1 MVKQKCWRDDVCR
14 WGRVVRGGLD
24 VTWNSVL
31 IERPGGK
38 RMNRGWRWTR
48 IGRRGQ
54 GRQRPKRDCR
64 SSWWLFWPVRGSGG
78 GCNSTTSSN
87 NSRSPGW
94 LLGHSC
100 HCYHSYQHPCQP
112 SRHLPHLGSDPCQR
126 TALSNYSGSL
136 GRGRQQADDGF
147 FFVNLAGSSLYFTTS
162 VPRKNLYAETRTFR
176 NFFCRFI
183 IYAKKSWGY
192 WSCL

>member
-1 MVKQKCWRDDVCR
+1 M
-14 WGRVVRGGLD
+14 GRVREGLD

-38 RMNRGWRWTR
+38 RMNRGWRWR
-48 IGRRGQ
+48 GIGRRGQ

-64 SSWWLFWPVRGSGG
+64 SSWWLVWPVRGSGG

-100 HCYHSYQHPCQP
+100 HCHCYHSYQHPCQP
-112 SRHLPHLGSDPCQR
+112 SRHLRLGSNRRACQK
-126 TALSNYSGSL
+126 TALSNYFGSL

-147 FFVNLAGSSLYFTTS
+147 FLCIWQVLYCILTTS
-162 VPRKNLYAETRTFR
+162 VH
-176 NFFCRFI
+176 
-183 IYAKKSWGY
+183 
-192 WSCL
+192 